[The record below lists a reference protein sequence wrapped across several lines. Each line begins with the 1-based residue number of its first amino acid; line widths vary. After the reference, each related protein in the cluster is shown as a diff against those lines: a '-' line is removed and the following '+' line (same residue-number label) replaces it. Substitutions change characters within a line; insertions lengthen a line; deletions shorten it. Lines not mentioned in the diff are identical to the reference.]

1 MRMTDIRVVHVGMK
15 FVGVDVAKH
24 VLVACALG
32 EDRVIVVENNEEG
45 YEKILQ
51 TFGTNIIVGIENT
64 GIYHIPL
71 IEYLTKRGI
80 EVRTLN
86 PLEISRMKGI
96 RGKKSDNTD
105 AKNIAT
111 QIMIGS
117 GCKVVEHARR
127 LKELV
132 SRYWFLRSMQIRLQN
147 RIIRDLDM
155 VSSYEGGL
163 NKGFVE
169 RLANGDFS
177 SLRLRGLSFED
188 VVLEDVRVMALE
200 LLRVMELKR
209 RVEEEIAAVVPRD
222 HVIFTVPG
230 IGPLTGAMI
239 LARVGDV
246 RRFPSPGKFVAYC
259 GLDPVVVRSGASVSS
274 GGISKRGDRV
284 LRTAFYLAALSGM
297 RVNPLI
303 KSYAA
308 FKRSRGF
315 RGRELVVV
323 CARKLARVVWAVWY
337 KNEPFKY

>member
-1 MRMTDIRVVHVGMK
+1 
-15 FVGVDVAKH
+15 
-24 VLVACALG
+24 
-32 EDRVIVVENNEEG
+32 
-45 YEKILQ
+45 
-51 TFGTNIIVGIENT
+51 
-64 GIYHIPL
+64 
-71 IEYLTKRGI
+71 
-80 EVRTLN
+80 
-86 PLEISRMKGI
+86 
-96 RGKKSDNTD
+96 
-105 AKNIAT
+105 
-111 QIMIGS
+111 MIGS

-147 RIIRDLDM
+147 RIIRDLDL
-155 VSSYEGGL
+155 VSNYECGL

-200 LLRVMELKR
+200 LLRVMGLKKG
-209 RVEEEIAAVVPRD
+209 VEEEIAAVVPRD

-246 RRFPSPGKFVAYC
+246 RRFPSTGKFVAYC
-259 GLDPVVVRSGASVSS
+259 GLDPVVVRSGAS

-303 KSYAA
+303 KDYAA
-308 FKRSRGF
+308 FKRSGVGSWLLCVRGSWLGLF
-315 RGRELVVV
+315 GIRMSRSSINPPAEG
-323 CARKLARVVWAVWY
+323 A
-337 KNEPFKY
+337 